1 MKNHIIS
8 FLLLFAFLGSAFNA
22 NSQIPDELL
31 ARKEIFIEFKLKTDV
46 NIKAELEQLNKI
58 ISISDF
64 NRDNLKVEAYVSI
77 NNYSDFNKLDYDY
90 KILTPPSMLLSRS
103 ELDKDKSKGV
113 TEWDYYPN
121 WSQYNAMMQQF
132 VDDYPNICELVS
144 IGQSNE
150 GKDILFLHIGDSLDT
165 ETNEPEFMYTS
176 SIHGDE
182 LTGYVLML
190 RLADYMLS
198 NYGSDDRITNMI
210 NNIDIWINPMANPDG
225 TFAGGDNSVYGAT
238 RFNANGVDMNRNY
251 ADPEDGPHPD
261 GNAYQT
267 ETMLFM
273 DFAAERDFV
282 MSANFHGGA
291 EVMNFP
297 WDTWSKLSADDDW
310 WYFVSR
316 EYADTVHQY
325 APGYYMTDLDNGV
338 TNGYQWYSISGGRQ
352 DYMNY
357 FHHCREVTAEISST
371 KLPSASQLPDFWDWN
386 YRSLLNYME
395 QVLYGVRGVV
405 TNASNG
411 NTIKA
416 KVFANNHD
424 IDESFIYSTA
434 TNGNYSR
441 LLKNGLYS
449 LTFSA
454 LGYYN
459 QTIPMVSS
467 TDYQTTILNVQL
479 DPITNIVDT
488 KDVLARVYPNPASD
502 YVKLDFT
509 IDGEY
514 NVQLIDIQGKVISE
528 FETNGSDLEIPLHDI
543 TPGKYLISINA
554 FSGQSFIVNLVVN

>member
-1 MKNHIIS
+1 
-8 FLLLFAFLGSAFNA
+8 
-22 NSQIPDELL
+22 
-31 ARKEIFIEFKLKTDV
+31 
-46 NIKAELEQLNKI
+46 
-58 ISISDF
+58 
-64 NRDNLKVEAYVSI
+64 
-77 NNYSDFNKLDYDY
+77 
-90 KILTPPSMLLSRS
+90 
-103 ELDKDKSKGV
+103 
-113 TEWDYYPN
+113 
-121 WSQYNAMMQQF
+121 
-132 VDDYPNICELVS
+132 
-144 IGQSNE
+144 
-150 GKDILFLHIGDSLDT
+150 
-165 ETNEPEFMYTS
+165 
-176 SIHGDE
+176 
-182 LTGYVLML
+182 
-190 RLADYMLS
+190 
-198 NYGSDDRITNMI
+198 
-210 NNIDIWINPMANPDG
+210 
-225 TFAGGDNSVYGAT
+225 
-238 RFNANGVDMNRNY
+238 
-251 ADPEDGPHPD
+251 
-261 GNAYQT
+261 
-267 ETMLFM
+267 
-273 DFAAERDFV
+273 
-282 MSANFHGGA
+282 
-291 EVMNFP
+291 
-297 WDTWSKLSADDDW
+297 
-310 WYFVSR
+310 
-316 EYADTVHQY
+316 
-325 APGYYMTDLDNGV
+325 MTDLDNGV

-357 FHHCREVTAEISST
+357 FHHCREVTVEISST
-371 KLPSASQLPDFWDWN
+371 KLPSANQLPDFWEWN

-434 TNGNYSR
+434 SNGNYSR

-514 NVQLIDIQGKVISE
+514 NVQLIDIQGRVVSE
-528 FETNGSDLEIPLHDI
+528 FETSESDLKIPLYDI